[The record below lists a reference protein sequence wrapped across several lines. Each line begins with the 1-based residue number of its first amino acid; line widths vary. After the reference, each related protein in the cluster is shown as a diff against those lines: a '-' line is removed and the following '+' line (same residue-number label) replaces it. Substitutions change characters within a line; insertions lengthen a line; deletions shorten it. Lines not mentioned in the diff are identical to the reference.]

1 LINANKGNSINIVS
15 WCKENR
21 RIPDLRIASDIKF
34 IAKFLVS
41 TDSRVNLFLDA
52 CIKAESP
59 AKVPLRWFDTQSI
72 YPSIKLNKF
81 YYSLPTSV
89 KHVSPSAVDDKRD
102 LNGNTKARSTRVVNN
117 HMVEEWKL
125 RENKDYSV
133 FRHKVMEGPMLS
145 TGCWGCHKFH
155 NQGFCFSDCANAASH
170 CQLKGNDFKLF
181 NNRIK
186 ALRGE

>member
-52 CIKAESP
+52 CMKAES
-59 AKVPLRWFDTQSI
+59 
-72 YPSIKLNKF
+72 
-81 YYSLPTSV
+81 V
-89 KHVSPSAVDDKRD
+89 KDVSPSAVGNKRD
-102 LNGNTKARSTRVVNN
+102 LNGNTKARSMRVVND

-125 RENKDYSV
+125 RENEDYNV

-145 TGCWGCHKFH
+145 TGC
-155 NQGFCFSDCANAASH
+155 
-170 CQLKGNDFKLF
+170 
-181 NNRIK
+181 
-186 ALRGE
+186 